1 MREVWGVEAIVV
13 YAAFDVHCC
22 PPALTSGPVVA
33 VGSVFGDFDISVGF
47 EMGFL
52 NE

>member
-1 MREVWGVEAIVV
+1 MREVWSVEAIVV

-22 PPALTSGPVVA
+22 SSAFASGPVVA
-33 VGSVFGDFDISVGF
+33 IGSVFGDLDVSVRF